1 MVYDNCSSPDDRRA
15 RCEKYRLSRFY
26 RVHLISKEMDR
37 MTNKKF
43 KLAAMSLALTAC
55 VAASP
60 LSAGAEAP
68 EAAADVQPS
77 AAADTATEDKPSP
90 ETVAAEEPAAE
101 AAADPVEETPAQ
113 STEEPPAQEP
123 EAAPA
128 GDAAVLPALPGAR
141 PVVVDMPAA
150 EAPADAAGE
159 PAEAAEDPKDAA
171 DSAEETAEDA
181 DAAEDAETPE
191 PPEIA
196 IARPDAA
203 QPAVQ
208 PGIAAPAIQPGGIS
222 VMLPGETRQVALNTQ
237 ASNED
242 GTVMGDFETV
252 VKNAK
257 AGQEII
263 LQEDYTGS
271 LTIFDWIRLNL
282 NKKTVT
288 GTITVDLS
296 GKKADGSRGTVEI
309 VNGTITGGTE
319 SGVKITGAE
328 GSEILLKD
336 LTITGNRNDTSGY
349 GGGGV
354 CADSGDLTIDHCRIT
369 DNTAANGSGGGVSM
383 GGKHGGTVENAS
395 LTIKDSVISGNT
407 STAQGGG
414 VYAAVTD
421 GSVSITG
428 STLSGNSATAQGG
441 GISVSASGSTD
452 VTLSGNTIL
461 ENTAGQDG
469 GGIYLSRPEQ
479 SETAPDTTICGNT
492 IQKNSGKNGGGIK
505 LDNTSATLENNTILE
520 NTAQNAGGGLRADT
534 RSAAVTCTLRNNTIA
549 NNTAVT
555 GGGISSGSSSLIYKN
570 EYTGYTCT
578 IVMESGSVTGN
589 TARTTLGTYG
599 GGGVHLTG
607 NGSRFVMKGGTIAGN
622 NANCGG
628 GIYSENYEGISI
640 LGGAIQG
647 NRAAKHGGGIYI
659 RNSMPNRTIAGSVT
673 NTVEQE
679 VLDIGSTV
687 VISGNTAGQLGGGIY
702 ADNGVTVRLAGYLL
716 NNHAGTAG
724 ADLYLTAGSTE
735 DKNRNVLVL
744 RRVSKDDD
752 WTLVDCGHT
761 IDGWYIDGDEDGNN
775 RWNAD
780 ATVDADGNEIPKFIM
795 NLDTLLDGSDYTIL
809 QDENGDYVITVGGKA
824 LALKAAHAVIPPE
837 PTPDPEPTPG
847 PNPTPDPEPTPI
859 TPETPESPEVPEAPG
874 ETPVTPISTP
884 TQTVAPSGTH
894 LPQTGTSLFAALA
907 MALSGIALTAAGAW
921 ASLTGRRCRH

>member
-383 GGKHGGTVENAS
+383 GGKHGG
-395 LTIKDSVISGNT
+395 
-407 STAQGGG
+407 
-414 VYAAVTD
+414 
-421 GSVSITG
+421 
-428 STLSGNSATAQGG
+428 
-441 GISVSASGSTD
+441 
-452 VTLSGNTIL
+452 
-461 ENTAGQDG
+461 
-469 GGIYLSRPEQ
+469 
-479 SETAPDTTICGNT
+479 
-492 IQKNSGKNGGGIK
+492 
-505 LDNTSATLENNTILE
+505 
-520 NTAQNAGGGLRADT
+520 
-534 RSAAVTCTLRNNTIA
+534 
-549 NNTAVT
+549 
-555 GGGISSGSSSLIYKN
+555 
-570 EYTGYTCT
+570 
-578 IVMESGSVTGN
+578 
-589 TARTTLGTYG
+589 
-599 GGGVHLTG
+599 
-607 NGSRFVMKGGTIAGN
+607 
-622 NANCGG
+622 
-628 GIYSENYEGISI
+628 
-640 LGGAIQG
+640 
-647 NRAAKHGGGIYI
+647 GIYI

-724 ADLYLTAGSTE
+724 ADLYLTAGSAE
-735 DKNRNVLVL
+735 DKNRNVLIL

-921 ASLTGRRCRH
+921 ASLTGRRCRHCRH

>member
-1 MVYDNCSSPDDRRA
+1 MVCNNCSSPDDRRA

-257 AGQEII
+257 AGQEIV

-271 LTIFDWIRLNL
+271 LTTFDWIRLNL

-296 GKKADGSRGTVEI
+296 GKKADGSRGAVEI

-349 GGGGV
+349 GGG
-354 CADSGDLTIDHCRIT
+354 
-369 DNTAANGSGGGVSM
+369 VSM
-383 GGKHGGTVENAS
+383 GGKHGETVENAS

-492 IQKNSGKNGGGIK
+492 IQKNSGKNGGGI
-505 LDNTSATLENNTILE
+505 
-520 NTAQNAGGGLRADT
+520 
-534 RSAAVTCTLRNNTIA
+534 
-549 NNTAVT
+549 
-555 GGGISSGSSSLIYKN
+555 
-570 EYTGYTCT
+570 
-578 IVMESGSVTGN
+578 
-589 TARTTLGTYG
+589 
-599 GGGVHLTG
+599 
-607 NGSRFVMKGGTIAGN
+607 
-622 NANCGG
+622 
-628 GIYSENYEGISI
+628 
-640 LGGAIQG
+640 
-647 NRAAKHGGGIYI
+647 YI

-724 ADLYLTAGSTE
+724 ADLYLTAGSAE
-735 DKNRNVLVL
+735 DKNRNVLIL

>member
-1 MVYDNCSSPDDRRA
+1 
-15 RCEKYRLSRFY
+15 
-26 RVHLISKEMDR
+26 
-37 MTNKKF
+37 
-43 KLAAMSLALTAC
+43 MSLALTAC

-113 STEEPPAQEP
+113 STEEPPAQET

-354 CADSGDLTIDHCRIT
+354 
-369 DNTAANGSGGGVSM
+369 
-383 GGKHGGTVENAS
+383 
-395 LTIKDSVISGNT
+395 
-407 STAQGGG
+407 
-414 VYAAVTD
+414 
-421 GSVSITG
+421 
-428 STLSGNSATAQGG
+428 
-441 GISVSASGSTD
+441 
-452 VTLSGNTIL
+452 
-461 ENTAGQDG
+461 
-469 GGIYLSRPEQ
+469 
-479 SETAPDTTICGNT
+479 
-492 IQKNSGKNGGGIK
+492 
-505 LDNTSATLENNTILE
+505 
-520 NTAQNAGGGLRADT
+520 
-534 RSAAVTCTLRNNTIA
+534 
-549 NNTAVT
+549 
-555 GGGISSGSSSLIYKN
+555 
-570 EYTGYTCT
+570 
-578 IVMESGSVTGN
+578 
-589 TARTTLGTYG
+589 
-599 GGGVHLTG
+599 HLTG

-673 NTVEQE
+673 STVEQE

-724 ADLYLTAGSTE
+724 ADLYLTAGSAE
-735 DKNRNVLVL
+735 DKNRNVLIL

-847 PNPTPDPEPTPI
+847 PNSTPDPEPTPI
-859 TPETPESPEVPEAPG
+859 TPETPESPEVPVAPG

-907 MALSGIALTAAGAW
+907 MALSGIALAAAGAW
-921 ASLTGRRCRH
+921 ASLTGKYARH

>member
-1 MVYDNCSSPDDRRA
+1 MVCDNCSSPDDRRA

-60 LSAGAEAP
+60 LSAG
-68 EAAADVQPS
+68 
-77 AAADTATEDKPSP
+77 
-90 ETVAAEEPAAE
+90 
-101 AAADPVEETPAQ
+101 
-113 STEEPPAQEP
+113 
-123 EAAPA
+123 
-128 GDAAVLPALPGAR
+128 
-141 PVVVDMPAA
+141 A

-208 PGIAAPAIQPGGIS
+208 PGIAAPAIQPGSIS
-222 VMLPGETRQVALNTQ
+222 MMLPGETRQVALNTQ

-257 AGQEII
+257 AGQEIV

-296 GKKADGSRGTVEI
+296 GKKADGSRGAVEI

-383 GGKHGGTVENAS
+383 GSKHGGTVENAS

-461 ENTAGQDG
+461 ENTAGQD
-469 GGIYLSRPEQ
+469 
-479 SETAPDTTICGNT
+479 
-492 IQKNSGKNGGGIK
+492 
-505 LDNTSATLENNTILE
+505 
-520 NTAQNAGGGLRADT
+520 
-534 RSAAVTCTLRNNTIA
+534 
-549 NNTAVT
+549 
-555 GGGISSGSSSLIYKN
+555 
-570 EYTGYTCT
+570 
-578 IVMESGSVTGN
+578 
-589 TARTTLGTYG
+589 
-599 GGGVHLTG
+599 
-607 NGSRFVMKGGTIAGN
+607 
-622 NANCGG
+622 GG

-724 ADLYLTAGSTE
+724 ADLYLTAGSAE
-735 DKNRNVLVL
+735 DKNRNVLIL

-847 PNPTPDPEPTPI
+847 PNSTPDPEPTPI
-859 TPETPESPEVPEAPG
+859 TPETPESPEVPVAPG

-921 ASLTGRRCRH
+921 ASLTGKYARH

>member
-1 MVYDNCSSPDDRRA
+1 M
-15 RCEKYRLSRFY
+15 
-26 RVHLISKEMDR
+26 HLISKEMDR

-159 PAEAAEDPKDAA
+159 PAEAAEDSKDAA

-492 IQKNSGKNGGGIK
+492 IQKNSGKNGGGI
-505 LDNTSATLENNTILE
+505 
-520 NTAQNAGGGLRADT
+520 
-534 RSAAVTCTLRNNTIA
+534 
-549 NNTAVT
+549 
-555 GGGISSGSSSLIYKN
+555 
-570 EYTGYTCT
+570 
-578 IVMESGSVTGN
+578 
-589 TARTTLGTYG
+589 
-599 GGGVHLTG
+599 
-607 NGSRFVMKGGTIAGN
+607 
-622 NANCGG
+622 
-628 GIYSENYEGISI
+628 
-640 LGGAIQG
+640 
-647 NRAAKHGGGIYI
+647 YI

-724 ADLYLTAGSTE
+724 ADLYLTAGSAE
-735 DKNRNVLVL
+735 DKNRNVLIL

-809 QDENGDYVITVGGKA
+809 QDENGDYVITVSGKA

-859 TPETPESPEVPEAPG
+859 TPETPESPEVSEAPG

-921 ASLTGRRCRH
+921 ASLTGKYARH

>member
-1 MVYDNCSSPDDRRA
+1 M
-15 RCEKYRLSRFY
+15 
-26 RVHLISKEMDR
+26 HLISKEMDR

-68 EAAADVQPS
+68 EAAADVHPS

-222 VMLPGETRQVALNTQ
+222 VMLPGETRQVALSTQ

-492 IQKNSGKNGGGIK
+492 IQKNSGKNGGGI
-505 LDNTSATLENNTILE
+505 
-520 NTAQNAGGGLRADT
+520 
-534 RSAAVTCTLRNNTIA
+534 
-549 NNTAVT
+549 
-555 GGGISSGSSSLIYKN
+555 
-570 EYTGYTCT
+570 
-578 IVMESGSVTGN
+578 
-589 TARTTLGTYG
+589 
-599 GGGVHLTG
+599 
-607 NGSRFVMKGGTIAGN
+607 
-622 NANCGG
+622 
-628 GIYSENYEGISI
+628 
-640 LGGAIQG
+640 
-647 NRAAKHGGGIYI
+647 YI

-724 ADLYLTAGSTE
+724 ADLYLTAGSAE
-735 DKNRNVLVL
+735 DKNRNVLIL

-874 ETPVTPISTP
+874 ETPVTSISTP

>member
-1 MVYDNCSSPDDRRA
+1 
-15 RCEKYRLSRFY
+15 
-26 RVHLISKEMDR
+26 
-37 MTNKKF
+37 
-43 KLAAMSLALTAC
+43 MSLALTAC

-159 PAEAAEDPKDAA
+159 PAEAAEDSKDAA

-196 IARPDAA
+196 IARPDSA

-271 LTIFDWIRLNL
+271 LTTFDWIRLNL

-383 GGKHGGTVENAS
+383 GGKHGGIVENAS

-441 GISVSASGSTD
+441 GISVSTSGSTD

-492 IQKNSGKNGGGIK
+492 IQKNSGKNGGGI
-505 LDNTSATLENNTILE
+505 
-520 NTAQNAGGGLRADT
+520 
-534 RSAAVTCTLRNNTIA
+534 
-549 NNTAVT
+549 
-555 GGGISSGSSSLIYKN
+555 
-570 EYTGYTCT
+570 
-578 IVMESGSVTGN
+578 
-589 TARTTLGTYG
+589 
-599 GGGVHLTG
+599 
-607 NGSRFVMKGGTIAGN
+607 
-622 NANCGG
+622 
-628 GIYSENYEGISI
+628 
-640 LGGAIQG
+640 
-647 NRAAKHGGGIYI
+647 
-659 RNSMPNRTIAGSVT
+659 
-673 NTVEQE
+673 
-679 VLDIGSTV
+679 
-687 VISGNTAGQLGGGIY
+687 Y

-724 ADLYLTAGSTE
+724 ADLYLTAGSAE
-735 DKNRNVLVL
+735 DKNRNVLIL

>member
-1 MVYDNCSSPDDRRA
+1 MVCNNCSSPDDRRA

-68 EAAADVQPS
+68 EAAAD
-77 AAADTATEDKPSP
+77 TATEDKPSP

-113 STEEPPAQEP
+113 STEEPPAQET

-309 VNGTITGGTE
+309 VNGTITG
-319 SGVKITGAE
+319 
-328 GSEILLKD
+328 
-336 LTITGNRNDTSGY
+336 NRNDTSGY

-383 GGKHGGTVENAS
+383 GG
-395 LTIKDSVISGNT
+395 
-407 STAQGGG
+407 
-414 VYAAVTD
+414 
-421 GSVSITG
+421 
-428 STLSGNSATAQGG
+428 
-441 GISVSASGSTD
+441 
-452 VTLSGNTIL
+452 
-461 ENTAGQDG
+461 
-469 GGIYLSRPEQ
+469 
-479 SETAPDTTICGNT
+479 
-492 IQKNSGKNGGGIK
+492 
-505 LDNTSATLENNTILE
+505 
-520 NTAQNAGGGLRADT
+520 
-534 RSAAVTCTLRNNTIA
+534 
-549 NNTAVT
+549 
-555 GGGISSGSSSLIYKN
+555 
-570 EYTGYTCT
+570 
-578 IVMESGSVTGN
+578 
-589 TARTTLGTYG
+589 
-599 GGGVHLTG
+599 
-607 NGSRFVMKGGTIAGN
+607 
-622 NANCGG
+622 
-628 GIYSENYEGISI
+628 
-640 LGGAIQG
+640 
-647 NRAAKHGGGIYI
+647 KHGGGIYI

-724 ADLYLTAGSTE
+724 ADLYLTAGSAE
-735 DKNRNVLVL
+735 DKNRNVLIL

-874 ETPVTPISTP
+874 ETPVTSISTP

>member
-1 MVYDNCSSPDDRRA
+1 
-15 RCEKYRLSRFY
+15 
-26 RVHLISKEMDR
+26 

-68 EAAADVQPS
+68 EAAADVHPS

-319 SGVKITGAE
+319 SSVKITGAE

-369 DNTAANGSGGGVSM
+369 DNTAANGSG
-383 GGKHGGTVENAS
+383 
-395 LTIKDSVISGNT
+395 
-407 STAQGGG
+407 
-414 VYAAVTD
+414 
-421 GSVSITG
+421 
-428 STLSGNSATAQGG
+428 
-441 GISVSASGSTD
+441 
-452 VTLSGNTIL
+452 
-461 ENTAGQDG
+461 
-469 GGIYLSRPEQ
+469 
-479 SETAPDTTICGNT
+479 
-492 IQKNSGKNGGGIK
+492 
-505 LDNTSATLENNTILE
+505 
-520 NTAQNAGGGLRADT
+520 GGGLRADT

-724 ADLYLTAGSTE
+724 ADLYLTAGSAE
-735 DKNRNVLVL
+735 DKNRNVLIL

-907 MALSGIALTAAGAW
+907 MVLSGIALTAAGAW

>member
-1 MVYDNCSSPDDRRA
+1 
-15 RCEKYRLSRFY
+15 
-26 RVHLISKEMDR
+26 

-222 VMLPGETRQVALNTQ
+222 VMLPGETRQVALNAQ

-349 GGGGV
+349 GGGG
-354 CADSGDLTIDHCRIT
+354 
-369 DNTAANGSGGGVSM
+369 SM
-383 GGKHGGTVENAS
+383 GGKHGETVENAS

-407 STAQGGG
+407 STAQG
-414 VYAAVTD
+414 
-421 GSVSITG
+421 
-428 STLSGNSATAQGG
+428 
-441 GISVSASGSTD
+441 
-452 VTLSGNTIL
+452 
-461 ENTAGQDG
+461 G

-492 IQKNSGKNGGGIK
+492 IQKNSGKNGGGI
-505 LDNTSATLENNTILE
+505 
-520 NTAQNAGGGLRADT
+520 
-534 RSAAVTCTLRNNTIA
+534 
-549 NNTAVT
+549 
-555 GGGISSGSSSLIYKN
+555 
-570 EYTGYTCT
+570 
-578 IVMESGSVTGN
+578 
-589 TARTTLGTYG
+589 
-599 GGGVHLTG
+599 
-607 NGSRFVMKGGTIAGN
+607 
-622 NANCGG
+622 
-628 GIYSENYEGISI
+628 
-640 LGGAIQG
+640 
-647 NRAAKHGGGIYI
+647 
-659 RNSMPNRTIAGSVT
+659 
-673 NTVEQE
+673 
-679 VLDIGSTV
+679 
-687 VISGNTAGQLGGGIY
+687 Y

-724 ADLYLTAGSTE
+724 ADLYLTAGSAE
-735 DKNRNVLVL
+735 DKNRNVLIL

-847 PNPTPDPEPTPI
+847 PNPTP
-859 TPETPESPEVPEAPG
+859 ETPESPEVPVAPG

>member
-1 MVYDNCSSPDDRRA
+1 MVCNNCSSPDDRRA

-257 AGQEII
+257 AGQEIV

-271 LTIFDWIRLNL
+271 LTTFDWIRLNL

-296 GKKADGSRGTVEI
+296 GKKADGSRGAVEI
-309 VNGTITGGTE
+309 VNG
-319 SGVKITGAE
+319 
-328 GSEILLKD
+328 
-336 LTITGNRNDTSGY
+336 TITGNRNDTSGY

-383 GGKHGGTVENAS
+383 GG
-395 LTIKDSVISGNT
+395 
-407 STAQGGG
+407 
-414 VYAAVTD
+414 
-421 GSVSITG
+421 
-428 STLSGNSATAQGG
+428 
-441 GISVSASGSTD
+441 
-452 VTLSGNTIL
+452 
-461 ENTAGQDG
+461 
-469 GGIYLSRPEQ
+469 
-479 SETAPDTTICGNT
+479 
-492 IQKNSGKNGGGIK
+492 
-505 LDNTSATLENNTILE
+505 
-520 NTAQNAGGGLRADT
+520 
-534 RSAAVTCTLRNNTIA
+534 
-549 NNTAVT
+549 
-555 GGGISSGSSSLIYKN
+555 
-570 EYTGYTCT
+570 
-578 IVMESGSVTGN
+578 
-589 TARTTLGTYG
+589 
-599 GGGVHLTG
+599 
-607 NGSRFVMKGGTIAGN
+607 
-622 NANCGG
+622 
-628 GIYSENYEGISI
+628 
-640 LGGAIQG
+640 
-647 NRAAKHGGGIYI
+647 KHGGGIYI

-724 ADLYLTAGSTE
+724 ADLYLTAGSAE
-735 DKNRNVLVL
+735 DKNRNVLIL

-761 IDGWYIDGDEDGNN
+761 IDGWYIDGDEDENN

-809 QDENGDYVITVGGKA
+809 QDENGDYVITVSGKA

-847 PNPTPDPEPTPI
+847 PNSTPDPEPTPI

>member
-1 MVYDNCSSPDDRRA
+1 
-15 RCEKYRLSRFY
+15 
-26 RVHLISKEMDR
+26 

-257 AGQEII
+257 AGQEIV

-271 LTIFDWIRLNL
+271 LTTFDWIRLNL

-296 GKKADGSRGTVEI
+296 GKKADGSRGAVEI

-383 GGKHGGTVENAS
+383 GGKHGGIVENAS

-441 GISVSASGSTD
+441 GISVSTSGSTD

-492 IQKNSGKNGGGIK
+492 IQKNSGKN
-505 LDNTSATLENNTILE
+505 
-520 NTAQNAGGGLRADT
+520 
-534 RSAAVTCTLRNNTIA
+534 
-549 NNTAVT
+549 
-555 GGGISSGSSSLIYKN
+555 
-570 EYTGYTCT
+570 
-578 IVMESGSVTGN
+578 
-589 TARTTLGTYG
+589 
-599 GGGVHLTG
+599 
-607 NGSRFVMKGGTIAGN
+607 
-622 NANCGG
+622 
-628 GIYSENYEGISI
+628 
-640 LGGAIQG
+640 
-647 NRAAKHGGGIYI
+647 
-659 RNSMPNRTIAGSVT
+659 
-673 NTVEQE
+673 
-679 VLDIGSTV
+679 
-687 VISGNTAGQLGGGIY
+687 GGGIY

>member
-1 MVYDNCSSPDDRRA
+1 
-15 RCEKYRLSRFY
+15 
-26 RVHLISKEMDR
+26 

-101 AAADPVEETPAQ
+101 TAADPVEETPAQ

-141 PVVVDMPAA
+141 PVVDMPAA

-319 SGVKITGAE
+319 SGVKITG
-328 GSEILLKD
+328 
-336 LTITGNRNDTSGY
+336 
-349 GGGGV
+349 
-354 CADSGDLTIDHCRIT
+354 
-369 DNTAANGSGGGVSM
+369 
-383 GGKHGGTVENAS
+383 
-395 LTIKDSVISGNT
+395 
-407 STAQGGG
+407 
-414 VYAAVTD
+414 
-421 GSVSITG
+421 

-441 GISVSASGSTD
+441 GISVSTSGSTD

-469 GGIYLSRPEQ
+469 GGIYLSLPEQ

-492 IQKNSGKNGGGIK
+492 IQKNSGKN
-505 LDNTSATLENNTILE
+505 
-520 NTAQNAGGGLRADT
+520 
-534 RSAAVTCTLRNNTIA
+534 
-549 NNTAVT
+549 

-735 DKNRNVLVL
+735 DKNRNVLIL

-859 TPETPESPEVPEAPG
+859 TPETPESPEVPVAPG

-907 MALSGIALTAAGAW
+907 MALSGIVLTAAGAW
-921 ASLTGRRCRH
+921 ASLTGKYARH

>member
-1 MVYDNCSSPDDRRA
+1 MVCNNCSSPDDRRA

-395 LTIKDSVISGNT
+395 ITIKDSVISGNT

-492 IQKNSGKNGGGIK
+492 IQKNSGKNGGGI
-505 LDNTSATLENNTILE
+505 
-520 NTAQNAGGGLRADT
+520 
-534 RSAAVTCTLRNNTIA
+534 
-549 NNTAVT
+549 
-555 GGGISSGSSSLIYKN
+555 
-570 EYTGYTCT
+570 
-578 IVMESGSVTGN
+578 
-589 TARTTLGTYG
+589 
-599 GGGVHLTG
+599 
-607 NGSRFVMKGGTIAGN
+607 
-622 NANCGG
+622 
-628 GIYSENYEGISI
+628 
-640 LGGAIQG
+640 
-647 NRAAKHGGGIYI
+647 
-659 RNSMPNRTIAGSVT
+659 
-673 NTVEQE
+673 
-679 VLDIGSTV
+679 
-687 VISGNTAGQLGGGIY
+687 Y

-724 ADLYLTAGSTE
+724 ADLYLTAGSAE
-735 DKNRNVLVL
+735 DKNRNVLIL

>member
-1 MVYDNCSSPDDRRA
+1 MVCNNCSSPDDRRA

-257 AGQEII
+257 AGQEIV
-263 LQEDYTGS
+263 LQEDYIGS
-271 LTIFDWIRLNL
+271 LTTFDWIRLNL

-349 GGGGV
+349 GGGSV

-369 DNTAANGSGGGVSM
+369 DNTAANGSG
-383 GGKHGGTVENAS
+383 
-395 LTIKDSVISGNT
+395 
-407 STAQGGG
+407 
-414 VYAAVTD
+414 
-421 GSVSITG
+421 
-428 STLSGNSATAQGG
+428 
-441 GISVSASGSTD
+441 
-452 VTLSGNTIL
+452 
-461 ENTAGQDG
+461 
-469 GGIYLSRPEQ
+469 
-479 SETAPDTTICGNT
+479 
-492 IQKNSGKNGGGIK
+492 
-505 LDNTSATLENNTILE
+505 
-520 NTAQNAGGGLRADT
+520 GGGLRADT

>member
-1 MVYDNCSSPDDRRA
+1 
-15 RCEKYRLSRFY
+15 
-26 RVHLISKEMDR
+26 

-383 GGKHGGTVENAS
+383 GGKHGG
-395 LTIKDSVISGNT
+395 
-407 STAQGGG
+407 
-414 VYAAVTD
+414 
-421 GSVSITG
+421 
-428 STLSGNSATAQGG
+428 
-441 GISVSASGSTD
+441 
-452 VTLSGNTIL
+452 
-461 ENTAGQDG
+461 
-469 GGIYLSRPEQ
+469 
-479 SETAPDTTICGNT
+479 
-492 IQKNSGKNGGGIK
+492 
-505 LDNTSATLENNTILE
+505 
-520 NTAQNAGGGLRADT
+520 
-534 RSAAVTCTLRNNTIA
+534 
-549 NNTAVT
+549 
-555 GGGISSGSSSLIYKN
+555 
-570 EYTGYTCT
+570 
-578 IVMESGSVTGN
+578 
-589 TARTTLGTYG
+589 
-599 GGGVHLTG
+599 
-607 NGSRFVMKGGTIAGN
+607 
-622 NANCGG
+622 
-628 GIYSENYEGISI
+628 
-640 LGGAIQG
+640 
-647 NRAAKHGGGIYI
+647 GIYI

-724 ADLYLTAGSTE
+724 ADLYLTAGSAE
-735 DKNRNVLVL
+735 DKNRNVLIL

-921 ASLTGRRCRH
+921 ASLTGRHCRH

>member
-1 MVYDNCSSPDDRRA
+1 MLP
-15 RCEKYRLSRFY
+15 KTLKRLSPQR
-26 RVHLISKEMDR
+26 
-37 MTNKKF
+37 
-43 KLAAMSLALTAC
+43 
-55 VAASP
+55 SP
-60 LSAGAEAP
+60 L
-68 EAAADVQPS
+68 
-77 AAADTATEDKPSP
+77 
-90 ETVAAEEPAAE
+90 
-101 AAADPVEETPAQ
+101 
-113 STEEPPAQEP
+113 
-123 EAAPA
+123 
-128 GDAAVLPALPGAR
+128 
-141 PVVVDMPAA
+141 
-150 EAPADAAGE
+150 
-159 PAEAAEDPKDAA
+159 
-171 DSAEETAEDA
+171 
-181 DAAEDAETPE
+181 
-191 PPEIA
+191 
-196 IARPDAA
+196 
-203 QPAVQ
+203 PAVQ

-395 LTIKDSVISGNT
+395 ITIKDSVISGNT

-492 IQKNSGKNGGGIK
+492 IQKNSGKN
-505 LDNTSATLENNTILE
+505 
-520 NTAQNAGGGLRADT
+520 
-534 RSAAVTCTLRNNTIA
+534 
-549 NNTAVT
+549 
-555 GGGISSGSSSLIYKN
+555 
-570 EYTGYTCT
+570 
-578 IVMESGSVTGN
+578 
-589 TARTTLGTYG
+589 
-599 GGGVHLTG
+599 
-607 NGSRFVMKGGTIAGN
+607 
-622 NANCGG
+622 
-628 GIYSENYEGISI
+628 
-640 LGGAIQG
+640 
-647 NRAAKHGGGIYI
+647 GGGIYI

-859 TPETPESPEVPEAPG
+859 TPETPESPEVPVAPG

>member
-1 MVYDNCSSPDDRRA
+1 MVCNNCSSPDDRRA

-309 VNGTITGGTE
+309 VNGTITG
-319 SGVKITGAE
+319 
-328 GSEILLKD
+328 
-336 LTITGNRNDTSGY
+336 NRNDTSGY

-395 LTIKDSVISGNT
+395 LTIKDSVISGNA

-441 GISVSASGSTD
+441 GISVSTSGSTD

-461 ENTAGQDG
+461 ENTAGQD
-469 GGIYLSRPEQ
+469 
-479 SETAPDTTICGNT
+479 
-492 IQKNSGKNGGGIK
+492 
-505 LDNTSATLENNTILE
+505 
-520 NTAQNAGGGLRADT
+520 
-534 RSAAVTCTLRNNTIA
+534 
-549 NNTAVT
+549 
-555 GGGISSGSSSLIYKN
+555 
-570 EYTGYTCT
+570 
-578 IVMESGSVTGN
+578 
-589 TARTTLGTYG
+589 
-599 GGGVHLTG
+599 G

-640 LGGAIQG
+640 LGGTIQG

>member
-1 MVYDNCSSPDDRRA
+1 
-15 RCEKYRLSRFY
+15 
-26 RVHLISKEMDR
+26 
-37 MTNKKF
+37 
-43 KLAAMSLALTAC
+43 
-55 VAASP
+55 
-60 LSAGAEAP
+60 
-68 EAAADVQPS
+68 
-77 AAADTATEDKPSP
+77 
-90 ETVAAEEPAAE
+90 
-101 AAADPVEETPAQ
+101 
-113 STEEPPAQEP
+113 
-123 EAAPA
+123 
-128 GDAAVLPALPGAR
+128 
-141 PVVVDMPAA
+141 MPAA

-159 PAEAAEDPKDAA
+159 PAEVAEDPKDAA

-257 AGQEII
+257 AGQEIV

-441 GISVSASGSTD
+441 G
-452 VTLSGNTIL
+452 
-461 ENTAGQDG
+461 
-469 GGIYLSRPEQ
+469 GIYLSRPEQ

-492 IQKNSGKNGGGIK
+492 IQKNSGKN
-505 LDNTSATLENNTILE
+505 
-520 NTAQNAGGGLRADT
+520 
-534 RSAAVTCTLRNNTIA
+534 
-549 NNTAVT
+549 
-555 GGGISSGSSSLIYKN
+555 
-570 EYTGYTCT
+570 
-578 IVMESGSVTGN
+578 
-589 TARTTLGTYG
+589 
-599 GGGVHLTG
+599 
-607 NGSRFVMKGGTIAGN
+607 
-622 NANCGG
+622 
-628 GIYSENYEGISI
+628 
-640 LGGAIQG
+640 
-647 NRAAKHGGGIYI
+647 GGGIYI

-724 ADLYLTAGSTE
+724 ADLYLTAGSAE
-735 DKNRNVLVL
+735 DKNRNVLIL

-761 IDGWYIDGDEDGNN
+761 IDGWYIDGDKDGNN

-809 QDENGDYVITVGGKA
+809 QDENGDYIITVGGKA

-921 ASLTGRRCRH
+921 ASLTGKYARH

>member
-1 MVYDNCSSPDDRRA
+1 
-15 RCEKYRLSRFY
+15 
-26 RVHLISKEMDR
+26 
-37 MTNKKF
+37 
-43 KLAAMSLALTAC
+43 MSLALTAC

-60 LSAGAEAP
+60 LSAG
-68 EAAADVQPS
+68 
-77 AAADTATEDKPSP
+77 
-90 ETVAAEEPAAE
+90 
-101 AAADPVEETPAQ
+101 
-113 STEEPPAQEP
+113 
-123 EAAPA
+123 
-128 GDAAVLPALPGAR
+128 
-141 PVVVDMPAA
+141 A

-428 STLSGNSATAQGG
+428 STLSGN
-441 GISVSASGSTD
+441 
-452 VTLSGNTIL
+452 TIL
-461 ENTAGQDG
+461 ENTAGQ
-469 GGIYLSRPEQ
+469 
-479 SETAPDTTICGNT
+479 
-492 IQKNSGKNGGGIK
+492 
-505 LDNTSATLENNTILE
+505 
-520 NTAQNAGGGLRADT
+520 
-534 RSAAVTCTLRNNTIA
+534 
-549 NNTAVT
+549 
-555 GGGISSGSSSLIYKN
+555 
-570 EYTGYTCT
+570 
-578 IVMESGSVTGN
+578 
-589 TARTTLGTYG
+589 
-599 GGGVHLTG
+599 
-607 NGSRFVMKGGTIAGN
+607 
-622 NANCGG
+622 
-628 GIYSENYEGISI
+628 
-640 LGGAIQG
+640 
-647 NRAAKHGGGIYI
+647 HGGGIYI

-724 ADLYLTAGSTE
+724 ADLYLTAGSAE
-735 DKNRNVLVL
+735 DKNRNVLIL

-809 QDENGDYVITVGGKA
+809 QDENGDYVITVSGKA

-847 PNPTPDPEPTPI
+847 PNSTPDPEPTPI
-859 TPETPESPEVPEAPG
+859 TPETPESPEVPVAPG

-921 ASLTGRRCRH
+921 ASLTGKYARH

>member
-1 MVYDNCSSPDDRRA
+1 MVYNNCSSPDDRRA

-196 IARPDAA
+196 IARPDAT

-492 IQKNSGKNGGGIK
+492 IQKNSGKNGGGI
-505 LDNTSATLENNTILE
+505 
-520 NTAQNAGGGLRADT
+520 
-534 RSAAVTCTLRNNTIA
+534 
-549 NNTAVT
+549 
-555 GGGISSGSSSLIYKN
+555 
-570 EYTGYTCT
+570 
-578 IVMESGSVTGN
+578 
-589 TARTTLGTYG
+589 
-599 GGGVHLTG
+599 
-607 NGSRFVMKGGTIAGN
+607 
-622 NANCGG
+622 
-628 GIYSENYEGISI
+628 
-640 LGGAIQG
+640 
-647 NRAAKHGGGIYI
+647 YI

-724 ADLYLTAGSTE
+724 ADLYLTAGSAE
-735 DKNRNVLVL
+735 DKNRNVLIL

>member
-1 MVYDNCSSPDDRRA
+1 M
-15 RCEKYRLSRFY
+15 
-26 RVHLISKEMDR
+26 HLISKEMDR

-90 ETVAAEEPAAE
+90 ETVAVEEPAAE

-113 STEEPPAQEP
+113 STEEPPAQET

-257 AGQEII
+257 AGQEIV

-271 LTIFDWIRLNL
+271 LTTFDWIRLNL

-296 GKKADGSRGTVEI
+296 GKKADGSRGAVEI
-309 VNGTITGGTE
+309 VNG
-319 SGVKITGAE
+319 
-328 GSEILLKD
+328 
-336 LTITGNRNDTSGY
+336 TITGNRNDTSGY

-383 GGKHGGTVENAS
+383 GG
-395 LTIKDSVISGNT
+395 
-407 STAQGGG
+407 
-414 VYAAVTD
+414 
-421 GSVSITG
+421 
-428 STLSGNSATAQGG
+428 
-441 GISVSASGSTD
+441 
-452 VTLSGNTIL
+452 
-461 ENTAGQDG
+461 
-469 GGIYLSRPEQ
+469 
-479 SETAPDTTICGNT
+479 
-492 IQKNSGKNGGGIK
+492 
-505 LDNTSATLENNTILE
+505 
-520 NTAQNAGGGLRADT
+520 
-534 RSAAVTCTLRNNTIA
+534 
-549 NNTAVT
+549 
-555 GGGISSGSSSLIYKN
+555 
-570 EYTGYTCT
+570 
-578 IVMESGSVTGN
+578 
-589 TARTTLGTYG
+589 
-599 GGGVHLTG
+599 
-607 NGSRFVMKGGTIAGN
+607 
-622 NANCGG
+622 
-628 GIYSENYEGISI
+628 
-640 LGGAIQG
+640 
-647 NRAAKHGGGIYI
+647 KHGGGIYI

-859 TPETPESPEVPEAPG
+859 TPETPESPEVPVAPG

>member
-1 MVYDNCSSPDDRRA
+1 
-15 RCEKYRLSRFY
+15 
-26 RVHLISKEMDR
+26 
-37 MTNKKF
+37 
-43 KLAAMSLALTAC
+43 MSLALTAC

-113 STEEPPAQEP
+113 STEEPPAQET

-354 CADSGDLTIDHCRIT
+354 
-369 DNTAANGSGGGVSM
+369 
-383 GGKHGGTVENAS
+383 
-395 LTIKDSVISGNT
+395 
-407 STAQGGG
+407 
-414 VYAAVTD
+414 
-421 GSVSITG
+421 
-428 STLSGNSATAQGG
+428 
-441 GISVSASGSTD
+441 
-452 VTLSGNTIL
+452 
-461 ENTAGQDG
+461 
-469 GGIYLSRPEQ
+469 
-479 SETAPDTTICGNT
+479 
-492 IQKNSGKNGGGIK
+492 
-505 LDNTSATLENNTILE
+505 
-520 NTAQNAGGGLRADT
+520 
-534 RSAAVTCTLRNNTIA
+534 
-549 NNTAVT
+549 
-555 GGGISSGSSSLIYKN
+555 
-570 EYTGYTCT
+570 
-578 IVMESGSVTGN
+578 
-589 TARTTLGTYG
+589 
-599 GGGVHLTG
+599 HLTG

-640 LGGAIQG
+640 LGRAIQG

-724 ADLYLTAGSTE
+724 ADLYLTAGSAE
-735 DKNRNVLVL
+735 DKNRNVLIL

-847 PNPTPDPEPTPI
+847 PNSTPDPEPTPI
-859 TPETPESPEVPEAPG
+859 TPGNAREPGSARGPRRDPCDSHQHAHADRCPQRHASAPDRHQPVRCPGHGPERHRP
-874 ETPVTPISTP
+874 
-884 TQTVAPSGTH
+884 H
-894 LPQTGTSLFAALA
+894 R
-907 MALSGIALTAAGAW
+907 
-921 ASLTGRRCRH
+921 RRCLGQPDRQIRPALKRTET

>member
-1 MVYDNCSSPDDRRA
+1 
-15 RCEKYRLSRFY
+15 
-26 RVHLISKEMDR
+26 
-37 MTNKKF
+37 
-43 KLAAMSLALTAC
+43 MSLALTAC

-113 STEEPPAQEP
+113 STEEPPAQET

-257 AGQEII
+257 AGQEIV

-421 GSVSITG
+421 GSVSI
-428 STLSGNSATAQGG
+428 
-441 GISVSASGSTD
+441 
-452 VTLSGNTIL
+452 
-461 ENTAGQDG
+461 
-469 GGIYLSRPEQ
+469 
-479 SETAPDTTICGNT
+479 
-492 IQKNSGKNGGGIK
+492 
-505 LDNTSATLENNTILE
+505 
-520 NTAQNAGGGLRADT
+520 
-534 RSAAVTCTLRNNTIA
+534 
-549 NNTAVT
+549 
-555 GGGISSGSSSLIYKN
+555 
-570 EYTGYTCT
+570 
-578 IVMESGSVTGN
+578 
-589 TARTTLGTYG
+589 
-599 GGGVHLTG
+599 
-607 NGSRFVMKGGTIAGN
+607 
-622 NANCGG
+622 
-628 GIYSENYEGISI
+628 
-640 LGGAIQG
+640 
-647 NRAAKHGGGIYI
+647 
-659 RNSMPNRTIAGSVT
+659 
-673 NTVEQE
+673 
-679 VLDIGSTV
+679 IGSTV

-724 ADLYLTAGSTE
+724 ADLYLTAGSDE
-735 DKNRNVLVL
+735 DKNRNVLIL
-744 RRVSKDDD
+744 RQVSKDDD

-847 PNPTPDPEPTPI
+847 PNSTPDPEPTPI
-859 TPETPESPEVPEAPG
+859 TPETPESPEVPVAPG

-921 ASLTGRRCRH
+921 ASLTGKYARH

>member
-1 MVYDNCSSPDDRRA
+1 
-15 RCEKYRLSRFY
+15 
-26 RVHLISKEMDR
+26 
-37 MTNKKF
+37 
-43 KLAAMSLALTAC
+43 MSLALTAC

-113 STEEPPAQEP
+113 STEEPPAQET

-191 PPEIA
+191 PQEIA

-441 GISVSASGSTD
+441 GISVSTSGSTD

-492 IQKNSGKNGGGIK
+492 IQKNSGKNGGGI
-505 LDNTSATLENNTILE
+505 
-520 NTAQNAGGGLRADT
+520 
-534 RSAAVTCTLRNNTIA
+534 
-549 NNTAVT
+549 
-555 GGGISSGSSSLIYKN
+555 
-570 EYTGYTCT
+570 
-578 IVMESGSVTGN
+578 
-589 TARTTLGTYG
+589 
-599 GGGVHLTG
+599 
-607 NGSRFVMKGGTIAGN
+607 
-622 NANCGG
+622 
-628 GIYSENYEGISI
+628 
-640 LGGAIQG
+640 
-647 NRAAKHGGGIYI
+647 
-659 RNSMPNRTIAGSVT
+659 
-673 NTVEQE
+673 
-679 VLDIGSTV
+679 
-687 VISGNTAGQLGGGIY
+687 Y

-724 ADLYLTAGSTE
+724 ADLYLTAGSAE
-735 DKNRNVLVL
+735 DKNRNVLIL

-761 IDGWYIDGDEDGNN
+761 IDGRYIDGDEDGNN

>member
-1 MVYDNCSSPDDRRA
+1 M
-15 RCEKYRLSRFY
+15 
-26 RVHLISKEMDR
+26 HLISKEMDR

-296 GKKADGSRGTVEI
+296 GKKADGSRGAVEI
-309 VNGTITGGTE
+309 VNG
-319 SGVKITGAE
+319 
-328 GSEILLKD
+328 
-336 LTITGNRNDTSGY
+336 TITGNRNDTSGY

-354 CADSGDLTIDHCRIT
+354 
-369 DNTAANGSGGGVSM
+369 
-383 GGKHGGTVENAS
+383 
-395 LTIKDSVISGNT
+395 
-407 STAQGGG
+407 
-414 VYAAVTD
+414 
-421 GSVSITG
+421 
-428 STLSGNSATAQGG
+428 
-441 GISVSASGSTD
+441 
-452 VTLSGNTIL
+452 
-461 ENTAGQDG
+461 
-469 GGIYLSRPEQ
+469 
-479 SETAPDTTICGNT
+479 
-492 IQKNSGKNGGGIK
+492 
-505 LDNTSATLENNTILE
+505 
-520 NTAQNAGGGLRADT
+520 
-534 RSAAVTCTLRNNTIA
+534 
-549 NNTAVT
+549 
-555 GGGISSGSSSLIYKN
+555 SSGSSSLIYKN

-607 NGSRFVMKGGTIAGN
+607 NGSRFVMKGGTIAEN

-921 ASLTGRRCRH
+921 ASLTGKYARH

>member
-1 MVYDNCSSPDDRRA
+1 MVCNNCSSPDDRRA

-113 STEEPPAQEP
+113 STEEPPAQET

-383 GGKHGGTVENAS
+383 GSKHGGTVENAS

-461 ENTAGQDG
+461 ENTAGQD
-469 GGIYLSRPEQ
+469 
-479 SETAPDTTICGNT
+479 
-492 IQKNSGKNGGGIK
+492 
-505 LDNTSATLENNTILE
+505 
-520 NTAQNAGGGLRADT
+520 
-534 RSAAVTCTLRNNTIA
+534 
-549 NNTAVT
+549 
-555 GGGISSGSSSLIYKN
+555 
-570 EYTGYTCT
+570 
-578 IVMESGSVTGN
+578 
-589 TARTTLGTYG
+589 
-599 GGGVHLTG
+599 
-607 NGSRFVMKGGTIAGN
+607 
-622 NANCGG
+622 GG

-724 ADLYLTAGSTE
+724 ADLYLTAGSAE
-735 DKNRNVLVL
+735 DKNRNVLIL

-847 PNPTPDPEPTPI
+847 PNSTPDPEPTPI
-859 TPETPESPEVPEAPG
+859 TPKTPESPEVPVAPG

-921 ASLTGRRCRH
+921 ASLTGKYARH

>member
-1 MVYDNCSSPDDRRA
+1 M
-15 RCEKYRLSRFY
+15 
-26 RVHLISKEMDR
+26 
-37 MTNKKF
+37 
-43 KLAAMSLALTAC
+43 
-55 VAASP
+55 
-60 LSAGAEAP
+60 
-68 EAAADVQPS
+68 QPS

-222 VMLPGETRQVALNTQ
+222 VMLPGETRQVALNAQ

-309 VNGTITGGTE
+309 VNGTITG
-319 SGVKITGAE
+319 
-328 GSEILLKD
+328 
-336 LTITGNRNDTSGY
+336 NRNDTSGY

-383 GGKHGGTVENAS
+383 GG
-395 LTIKDSVISGNT
+395 
-407 STAQGGG
+407 
-414 VYAAVTD
+414 
-421 GSVSITG
+421 
-428 STLSGNSATAQGG
+428 
-441 GISVSASGSTD
+441 
-452 VTLSGNTIL
+452 
-461 ENTAGQDG
+461 
-469 GGIYLSRPEQ
+469 
-479 SETAPDTTICGNT
+479 
-492 IQKNSGKNGGGIK
+492 
-505 LDNTSATLENNTILE
+505 
-520 NTAQNAGGGLRADT
+520 
-534 RSAAVTCTLRNNTIA
+534 
-549 NNTAVT
+549 
-555 GGGISSGSSSLIYKN
+555 
-570 EYTGYTCT
+570 
-578 IVMESGSVTGN
+578 
-589 TARTTLGTYG
+589 
-599 GGGVHLTG
+599 
-607 NGSRFVMKGGTIAGN
+607 
-622 NANCGG
+622 
-628 GIYSENYEGISI
+628 
-640 LGGAIQG
+640 
-647 NRAAKHGGGIYI
+647 KHGGGIYI

>member
-1 MVYDNCSSPDDRRA
+1 
-15 RCEKYRLSRFY
+15 
-26 RVHLISKEMDR
+26 
-37 MTNKKF
+37 
-43 KLAAMSLALTAC
+43 MSLALTAC

-171 DSAEETAEDA
+171 DSAEEPAEDA

-354 CADSGDLTIDHCRIT
+354 
-369 DNTAANGSGGGVSM
+369 
-383 GGKHGGTVENAS
+383 
-395 LTIKDSVISGNT
+395 
-407 STAQGGG
+407 
-414 VYAAVTD
+414 
-421 GSVSITG
+421 
-428 STLSGNSATAQGG
+428 
-441 GISVSASGSTD
+441 
-452 VTLSGNTIL
+452 
-461 ENTAGQDG
+461 
-469 GGIYLSRPEQ
+469 
-479 SETAPDTTICGNT
+479 
-492 IQKNSGKNGGGIK
+492 
-505 LDNTSATLENNTILE
+505 
-520 NTAQNAGGGLRADT
+520 
-534 RSAAVTCTLRNNTIA
+534 
-549 NNTAVT
+549 
-555 GGGISSGSSSLIYKN
+555 
-570 EYTGYTCT
+570 
-578 IVMESGSVTGN
+578 
-589 TARTTLGTYG
+589 
-599 GGGVHLTG
+599 HLTG

-622 NANCGG
+622 NANCGS

-724 ADLYLTAGSTE
+724 ADLYLTAGSAE
-735 DKNRNVLVL
+735 DKNRNVLIL

-809 QDENGDYVITVGGKA
+809 QDENGDYVITVSGKA

-859 TPETPESPEVPEAPG
+859 TPETPESPEVPVAPG

-921 ASLTGRRCRH
+921 ASLTGKYARH

>member
-1 MVYDNCSSPDDRRA
+1 
-15 RCEKYRLSRFY
+15 
-26 RVHLISKEMDR
+26 

-222 VMLPGETRQVALNTQ
+222 VMLPGETRQVALSTQ

-492 IQKNSGKNGGGIK
+492 IQKNSGKNGGGI
-505 LDNTSATLENNTILE
+505 
-520 NTAQNAGGGLRADT
+520 
-534 RSAAVTCTLRNNTIA
+534 
-549 NNTAVT
+549 
-555 GGGISSGSSSLIYKN
+555 
-570 EYTGYTCT
+570 
-578 IVMESGSVTGN
+578 
-589 TARTTLGTYG
+589 
-599 GGGVHLTG
+599 
-607 NGSRFVMKGGTIAGN
+607 
-622 NANCGG
+622 
-628 GIYSENYEGISI
+628 
-640 LGGAIQG
+640 
-647 NRAAKHGGGIYI
+647 YI

-724 ADLYLTAGSTE
+724 ADLYLTAGSAE
-735 DKNRNVLVL
+735 DKNRNVLIL

-874 ETPVTPISTP
+874 ETPVTSISTP

>member
-1 MVYDNCSSPDDRRA
+1 M
-15 RCEKYRLSRFY
+15 
-26 RVHLISKEMDR
+26 
-37 MTNKKF
+37 
-43 KLAAMSLALTAC
+43 
-55 VAASP
+55 
-60 LSAGAEAP
+60 
-68 EAAADVQPS
+68 
-77 AAADTATEDKPSP
+77 
-90 ETVAAEEPAAE
+90 
-101 AAADPVEETPAQ
+101 EETPAQ

-336 LTITGNRNDTSGY
+336 LAITGNRNDTSGY

-469 GGIYLSRPEQ
+469 GGIY
-479 SETAPDTTICGNT
+479 
-492 IQKNSGKNGGGIK
+492 
-505 LDNTSATLENNTILE
+505 
-520 NTAQNAGGGLRADT
+520 
-534 RSAAVTCTLRNNTIA
+534 
-549 NNTAVT
+549 
-555 GGGISSGSSSLIYKN
+555 
-570 EYTGYTCT
+570 
-578 IVMESGSVTGN
+578 
-589 TARTTLGTYG
+589 
-599 GGGVHLTG
+599 
-607 NGSRFVMKGGTIAGN
+607 
-622 NANCGG
+622 
-628 GIYSENYEGISI
+628 
-640 LGGAIQG
+640 
-647 NRAAKHGGGIYI
+647 
-659 RNSMPNRTIAGSVT
+659 
-673 NTVEQE
+673 
-679 VLDIGSTV
+679 
-687 VISGNTAGQLGGGIY
+687 

-775 RWNAD
+775 RWNAY

-847 PNPTPDPEPTPI
+847 PNPTPDPGPTPI

-921 ASLTGRRCRH
+921 ASLTGKYARH

>member
-1 MVYDNCSSPDDRRA
+1 
-15 RCEKYRLSRFY
+15 
-26 RVHLISKEMDR
+26 
-37 MTNKKF
+37 
-43 KLAAMSLALTAC
+43 MSLALTAC

-101 AAADPVEETPAQ
+101 AAADPVEKTPAQ

-222 VMLPGETRQVALNTQ
+222 VMLPGQTRQVALNTQ

-257 AGQEII
+257 AGQEIV

-296 GKKADGSRGTVEI
+296 GKKADGSRGAVEI

-369 DNTAANGSGGGVSM
+369 DNTAANGSGGG
-383 GGKHGGTVENAS
+383 
-395 LTIKDSVISGNT
+395 
-407 STAQGGG
+407 
-414 VYAAVTD
+414 
-421 GSVSITG
+421 
-428 STLSGNSATAQGG
+428 
-441 GISVSASGSTD
+441 
-452 VTLSGNTIL
+452 
-461 ENTAGQDG
+461 
-469 GGIYLSRPEQ
+469 IYLSRPEQ

-492 IQKNSGKNGGGIK
+492 IQKNSGKN
-505 LDNTSATLENNTILE
+505 
-520 NTAQNAGGGLRADT
+520 
-534 RSAAVTCTLRNNTIA
+534 
-549 NNTAVT
+549 
-555 GGGISSGSSSLIYKN
+555 
-570 EYTGYTCT
+570 
-578 IVMESGSVTGN
+578 
-589 TARTTLGTYG
+589 
-599 GGGVHLTG
+599 
-607 NGSRFVMKGGTIAGN
+607 
-622 NANCGG
+622 
-628 GIYSENYEGISI
+628 
-640 LGGAIQG
+640 
-647 NRAAKHGGGIYI
+647 GGGIYI

-724 ADLYLTAGSTE
+724 ADLYLTAGSAE
-735 DKNRNVLVL
+735 DKNRNVLIL

-847 PNPTPDPEPTPI
+847 PNSTPDPEPTPI

-921 ASLTGRRCRH
+921 ASLTGKYARH

>member
-1 MVYDNCSSPDDRRA
+1 MVCNNCSSPDDRRA

-128 GDAAVLPALPGAR
+128 GDAAILPALPGAR

-222 VMLPGETRQVALNTQ
+222 VMLPGETRQVALNAQ

-383 GGKHGGTVENAS
+383 GGKHGG
-395 LTIKDSVISGNT
+395 
-407 STAQGGG
+407 
-414 VYAAVTD
+414 
-421 GSVSITG
+421 
-428 STLSGNSATAQGG
+428 
-441 GISVSASGSTD
+441 
-452 VTLSGNTIL
+452 
-461 ENTAGQDG
+461 
-469 GGIYLSRPEQ
+469 
-479 SETAPDTTICGNT
+479 
-492 IQKNSGKNGGGIK
+492 
-505 LDNTSATLENNTILE
+505 
-520 NTAQNAGGGLRADT
+520 
-534 RSAAVTCTLRNNTIA
+534 
-549 NNTAVT
+549 
-555 GGGISSGSSSLIYKN
+555 
-570 EYTGYTCT
+570 
-578 IVMESGSVTGN
+578 
-589 TARTTLGTYG
+589 
-599 GGGVHLTG
+599 
-607 NGSRFVMKGGTIAGN
+607 
-622 NANCGG
+622 
-628 GIYSENYEGISI
+628 
-640 LGGAIQG
+640 
-647 NRAAKHGGGIYI
+647 GIYI

-724 ADLYLTAGSTE
+724 ADLYLTAGSAE
-735 DKNRNVLVL
+735 DKNRNVLIL

-874 ETPVTPISTP
+874 ETPVTSISTP

>member
-1 MVYDNCSSPDDRRA
+1 
-15 RCEKYRLSRFY
+15 
-26 RVHLISKEMDR
+26 
-37 MTNKKF
+37 
-43 KLAAMSLALTAC
+43 MSLALTAC

-77 AAADTATEDKPSP
+77 AAADTVTEDKPSP

-309 VNGTITGGTE
+309 VNGTITGGT
-319 SGVKITGAE
+319 
-328 GSEILLKD
+328 
-336 LTITGNRNDTSGY
+336 
-349 GGGGV
+349 
-354 CADSGDLTIDHCRIT
+354 

-492 IQKNSGKNGGGIK
+492 IQKNSGKNGGGI
-505 LDNTSATLENNTILE
+505 
-520 NTAQNAGGGLRADT
+520 
-534 RSAAVTCTLRNNTIA
+534 
-549 NNTAVT
+549 
-555 GGGISSGSSSLIYKN
+555 
-570 EYTGYTCT
+570 
-578 IVMESGSVTGN
+578 
-589 TARTTLGTYG
+589 
-599 GGGVHLTG
+599 
-607 NGSRFVMKGGTIAGN
+607 
-622 NANCGG
+622 
-628 GIYSENYEGISI
+628 
-640 LGGAIQG
+640 
-647 NRAAKHGGGIYI
+647 YI

-724 ADLYLTAGSTE
+724 ADLYLTAGSAE
-735 DKNRNVLVL
+735 DKNRNVLIL

-795 NLDTLLDGSDYTIL
+795 NPDTLLDGSDYTIL

-847 PNPTPDPEPTPI
+847 PNSTPDPEPTPI
-859 TPETPESPEVPEAPG
+859 TPKTPESPEVPEAPG

-921 ASLTGRRCRH
+921 ASLTGKYARH

>member
-1 MVYDNCSSPDDRRA
+1 MVCNNCSSPDDRRA

-383 GGKHGGTVENAS
+383 GSKHGGTVENAS

-441 GISVSASGSTD
+441 GISVSTSGSTD

-461 ENTAGQDG
+461 ENTAGQD
-469 GGIYLSRPEQ
+469 
-479 SETAPDTTICGNT
+479 
-492 IQKNSGKNGGGIK
+492 
-505 LDNTSATLENNTILE
+505 
-520 NTAQNAGGGLRADT
+520 
-534 RSAAVTCTLRNNTIA
+534 
-549 NNTAVT
+549 
-555 GGGISSGSSSLIYKN
+555 
-570 EYTGYTCT
+570 
-578 IVMESGSVTGN
+578 
-589 TARTTLGTYG
+589 
-599 GGGVHLTG
+599 
-607 NGSRFVMKGGTIAGN
+607 
-622 NANCGG
+622 
-628 GIYSENYEGISI
+628 
-640 LGGAIQG
+640 
-647 NRAAKHGGGIYI
+647 GGGIYI

-724 ADLYLTAGSTE
+724 ADLYLTAGSAE
-735 DKNRNVLVL
+735 DKNRNVLIL

-859 TPETPESPEVPEAPG
+859 TPETPESPEVPVAPG

-921 ASLTGRRCRH
+921 ASLTGKYARH

>member
-1 MVYDNCSSPDDRRA
+1 MVCDNCSSPDDRRA

-257 AGQEII
+257 AGQEIV

-296 GKKADGSRGTVEI
+296 GKKADGSRGAVEI

-354 CADSGDLTIDHCRIT
+354 
-369 DNTAANGSGGGVSM
+369 
-383 GGKHGGTVENAS
+383 
-395 LTIKDSVISGNT
+395 
-407 STAQGGG
+407 
-414 VYAAVTD
+414 
-421 GSVSITG
+421 
-428 STLSGNSATAQGG
+428 
-441 GISVSASGSTD
+441 
-452 VTLSGNTIL
+452 
-461 ENTAGQDG
+461 
-469 GGIYLSRPEQ
+469 
-479 SETAPDTTICGNT
+479 
-492 IQKNSGKNGGGIK
+492 
-505 LDNTSATLENNTILE
+505 
-520 NTAQNAGGGLRADT
+520 
-534 RSAAVTCTLRNNTIA
+534 
-549 NNTAVT
+549 
-555 GGGISSGSSSLIYKN
+555 
-570 EYTGYTCT
+570 
-578 IVMESGSVTGN
+578 
-589 TARTTLGTYG
+589 
-599 GGGVHLTG
+599 HLTG

-628 GIYSENYEGISI
+628 GIYSENYESISI

-724 ADLYLTAGSTE
+724 ADLYLTAGSAE
-735 DKNRNVLVL
+735 DKNRNVLIL

-809 QDENGDYVITVGGKA
+809 QDENGDYVITVSGKA

-847 PNPTPDPEPTPI
+847 PNSTPDPEPTPI
-859 TPETPESPEVPEAPG
+859 TPKTPESPEVPEAPG

-921 ASLTGRRCRH
+921 ASLTGKYARH

>member
-1 MVYDNCSSPDDRRA
+1 
-15 RCEKYRLSRFY
+15 
-26 RVHLISKEMDR
+26 
-37 MTNKKF
+37 
-43 KLAAMSLALTAC
+43 MSLALTAC

-113 STEEPPAQEP
+113 STEEPPAQET

-383 GGKHGGTVENAS
+383 GSKHGGTVENAS

-492 IQKNSGKNGGGIK
+492 IQKNSGKNGGGI
-505 LDNTSATLENNTILE
+505 
-520 NTAQNAGGGLRADT
+520 
-534 RSAAVTCTLRNNTIA
+534 
-549 NNTAVT
+549 
-555 GGGISSGSSSLIYKN
+555 
-570 EYTGYTCT
+570 
-578 IVMESGSVTGN
+578 
-589 TARTTLGTYG
+589 
-599 GGGVHLTG
+599 
-607 NGSRFVMKGGTIAGN
+607 
-622 NANCGG
+622 
-628 GIYSENYEGISI
+628 
-640 LGGAIQG
+640 
-647 NRAAKHGGGIYI
+647 YI

-724 ADLYLTAGSTE
+724 ADLYLTAGSAE
-735 DKNRNVLVL
+735 DKNRNVLIL

-859 TPETPESPEVPEAPG
+859 TPKTPESPEVPEAPG

-921 ASLTGRRCRH
+921 ASLTGKYARH

>member
-1 MVYDNCSSPDDRRA
+1 MVCNNCSSPDDRRA

-349 GGGGV
+349 GGG
-354 CADSGDLTIDHCRIT
+354 
-369 DNTAANGSGGGVSM
+369 
-383 GGKHGGTVENAS
+383 
-395 LTIKDSVISGNT
+395 
-407 STAQGGG
+407 
-414 VYAAVTD
+414 
-421 GSVSITG
+421 
-428 STLSGNSATAQGG
+428 
-441 GISVSASGSTD
+441 
-452 VTLSGNTIL
+452 
-461 ENTAGQDG
+461 
-469 GGIYLSRPEQ
+469 
-479 SETAPDTTICGNT
+479 
-492 IQKNSGKNGGGIK
+492 
-505 LDNTSATLENNTILE
+505 
-520 NTAQNAGGGLRADT
+520 
-534 RSAAVTCTLRNNTIA
+534 
-549 NNTAVT
+549 
-555 GGGISSGSSSLIYKN
+555 ISSGSSSLIYKN

-724 ADLYLTAGSTE
+724 ADLYLTAGSAE
-735 DKNRNVLVL
+735 DKNRNVLIL

-795 NLDTLLDGSDYTIL
+795 NPDTLLDGSDYTIL

>member
-1 MVYDNCSSPDDRRA
+1 MVCNNCSSPDDRRA
-15 RCEKYRLSRFY
+15 RCEKYRLSHFY

-349 GGGGV
+349 GGGG
-354 CADSGDLTIDHCRIT
+354 
-369 DNTAANGSGGGVSM
+369 
-383 GGKHGGTVENAS
+383 
-395 LTIKDSVISGNT
+395 
-407 STAQGGG
+407 
-414 VYAAVTD
+414 
-421 GSVSITG
+421 
-428 STLSGNSATAQGG
+428 
-441 GISVSASGSTD
+441 
-452 VTLSGNTIL
+452 
-461 ENTAGQDG
+461 
-469 GGIYLSRPEQ
+469 
-479 SETAPDTTICGNT
+479 
-492 IQKNSGKNGGGIK
+492 
-505 LDNTSATLENNTILE
+505 
-520 NTAQNAGGGLRADT
+520 
-534 RSAAVTCTLRNNTIA
+534 
-549 NNTAVT
+549 
-555 GGGISSGSSSLIYKN
+555 ISSGSSSLIYKN

-578 IVMESGSVTGN
+578 IVMES
-589 TARTTLGTYG
+589 
-599 GGGVHLTG
+599 
-607 NGSRFVMKGGTIAGN
+607 GTIAGN

-687 VISGNTAGQLGGGIY
+687 VISGNTAGRLGDGIY

-724 ADLYLTAGSTE
+724 ADLYLTAGSAE
-735 DKNRNVLVL
+735 DKNRNVLIL

-859 TPETPESPEVPEAPG
+859 TSETPESPEVPEAPG

-921 ASLTGRRCRH
+921 ASLTGKYARH